1 MKKYSLILKLKLRA
15 RLIILLLVAILSTV
29 IAGIY
34 FTRYLVKPNTG
45 LVMNYMEV
53 IYDKGFIVFSPR
65 TPFSPAVSAG
75 LIPNKDIILK
85 INNKPIKTIRDVLDV
100 NSTIWSFKPL
110 PVHVLREQNQEIK
123 IYITPELNLLRAD
136 WIVTLYFLFVLCFMA
151 YYLILNHRQ
160 ETYNII
166 AIIITLFFMIFI
178 CVQPFYFENVIT
190 LSLIY
195 LGELV
200 SWLLVVFALYY
211 PKPKFHKYFRR
222 GLIITVGL
230 LYAVY
235 ILFRTEAFIQ
245 WSQNRS
251 EEYYNKVI
259 FLGQIQNIS
268 DLFAYVL
275 FLGFIIHTYVKSA
288 QVSIKKHIE
297 WIAAGAFI
305 AIPTYV
311 FFDQI
316 PYIIGEMPGQRLGMG
331 SFANFF
337 LSFLPLFYLIG
348 LIRAHKLNLQVLNKR
363 SIISLFLAL
372 ILLAIFAFLYQPF
385 KDIFVQNY
393 GIPADIAGFM
403 VSLAL
408 FITLFLFYAF
418 SFWIIEKYFFKCIT
432 AVDEKVAVNVIEP
445 DNPFDSIN
453 LFSFQKEKIVE
464 LRMLFKGIDNKFSK
478 SLRSINNSLL
488 TLARDVKKMPDGT
501 TRHTRNNESE
511 LEQAIEKAL
520 NNVRQGSLTINEFI
534 KKFVSFIGQETAIP
548 ISIDIETIISSACEQ
563 IKVRISDVHIKVINN
578 AHVKLFCYPEE
589 IILSI
594 ILLFENSYD
603 ALLSKSSQIEIKSS
617 STPQY
622 VCIEIKDKGVGISE
636 KIMDKIFNPF
646 FSTKRGHDGLG
657 LFFCRLLVEKNWGRI
672 EIRSLQNKQT
682 TVCLYLSQQQA
693 E

>member
-1 MKKYSLILKLKLRA
+1 MKKYSLILKLKLHA
-15 RLIILLLVAILSTV
+15 KLIVLLTVAIISTIV
-29 IAGIY
+29 AGVF

-53 IYDKGFIVFSPR
+53 VYDKGFIVFSPR

-100 NSTIWSFKPL
+100 NSTIWSFNPL
-110 PVHVLREQNQEIK
+110 PVHVLRDKNQEIK

-151 YYLILNHRQ
+151 YYLILNHRH

-166 AIIITLFFMIFI
+166 VIVITLFFMLFI
-178 CVQPFYFENVIT
+178 CVQPFYFENLFT
-190 LSLIY
+190 LFLIY
-195 LGELV
+195 LGEMV

-211 PKPKFHKYFRR
+211 PKPKFHKFFRR
-222 GLIITVGL
+222 GFIITVGL

-251 EEYYNKVI
+251 DVYYNKVTL
-259 FLGQIQNIS
+259 LGQIQNIS
-268 DLFAYVL
+268 DLFAYVF
-275 FLGFIIHTYVKSA
+275 FLGFIVHTYLKSA

-316 PYIIGEMPGQRLGMG
+316 PYIMGEIPGQRFGMG

-348 LIRAHKLNLQVLNKR
+348 LIRSHKLNLQVLNKR

-372 ILLAIFAFLYQPF
+372 ILLAAFAFLYQPF
-385 KDIFVQNY
+385 KDIFVDNF

-418 SFWIIEKYFFKCIT
+418 SFWVIEKYFFKRFAPT
-432 AVDEKVAVNVIEP
+432 DGDNVVNIIEP
-445 DNPFDSIN
+445 ESPFDSRS
-453 LFSFQKEKIVE
+453 LFSFQKEKITE
-464 LRMLFKGIDNKFSK
+464 LQMLFKGIDHKLSK
-478 SLRSINNSLL
+478 SLRLINNSLFA
-488 TLARDVKKMPDGT
+488 LANDIKKIPAGVVK
-501 TRHTRNNESE
+501 HTRRNESE
-511 LEQAIEKAL
+511 LGYVIEKAL
-520 NNVRQGSLTINEFI
+520 NNVRQGSLTINDFI
-534 KKFVSFIGQETAIP
+534 KKFVSFLGLEASIP

-563 IKVRISDVHIKVINN
+563 IKVKIPDAHIKVINN

-589 IILSI
+589 IILTL
-594 ILLFENSYD
+594 ILLLENSYE
-603 ALLSKSSQIEIKSS
+603 ALVSKSYQIEIVIS
-617 STPQY
+617 STPQC
-622 VCIEIKDKGVGISE
+622 VCIEVKDGGVGISE
-636 KIMDKIFNPF
+636 KIIDKIFNPF

-672 EIRSLQNKQT
+672 EISSIRNKQT
-682 TVCLYLSQQQA
+682 TVRLYLSQHQV